1 LPAQQTRPR
10 HAAPKDPSRTRAAL
24 LPGVLLAAAGTAFA
38 GLAALPA
45 SAVEVAP
52 RVTAAAALQ
61 PVELPATEPV
71 EQPVEPPVDRQVN
84 LALGTALAQGLA
96 VANTPPPPPPPPA
109 PERASRDRDAA
120 APEAAAASHV
130 RPGTGRVTSQFGR
143 RWGRLHAGIDIAA
156 GVGAP
161 IYATAA
167 GTVKSAGWEGGY
179 GRAVRIV
186 HGDGTET
193 VYGHMSKLLVGAGQR
208 VGAGEQIGKEGN
220 TGQST
225 GPHLHFEVRVGG
237 TPVNP
242 ITWLRKHGVD
252 I

>member
-1 LPAQQTRPR
+1 MPVQQSRPR
-10 HAAPKDPSRTRAAL
+10 HAAPKSTSRTRAVL

-38 GLAALPA
+38 GMAALPV

-61 PVELPATEPV
+61 PVALPAAAPV
-71 EQPVEPPVDRQVN
+71 AQQVN
-84 LALGTALAQGLA
+84 IALGTALAQGLA
-96 VANTPPPPPPPPA
+96 VANTPPPPPPA

-120 APEAAAASHV
+120 APEGSGATNV

-186 HGDGTET
+186 HGDGTVT
-193 VYGHMSKLLVGAGQR
+193 VYAHMSRLLVSDGERVSAGQQ
-208 VGAGEQIGKEGN
+208 VGKEGN

-225 GPHLHFEVRVGG
+225 GPHLHFEVRING

-242 ITWLRKHGVD
+242 LTWLRKRGVD